1 MLGKSCNGTDCTDL
15 ILIITGPPGQC
26 THRDEL
32 TPPLNQ
38 LFFSLLPN
46 VVLLQSYLIINAT
59 DFLQQTSRHL
69 ITLMLLLLQLV
80 LVVAERGPCST
91 LHQTA
96 RKSSPSRY
104 TSSFKYFLYIYF
116 QIIILNACCHFT
128 LRVETLLLVWSLS
141 TMSGSWVT

>member
-15 ILIITGPPGQC
+15 ILIMTGPPGQC

-59 DFLQQTSRHL
+59 DFLPTDQQASNNPN
-69 ITLMLLLLQLV
+69 
-80 LVVAERGPCST
+80 VAAAAASASGGR
-91 LHQTA
+91 A
-96 RKSSPSRY
+96 RALFDFASDCEEELSLKVHWQ
-104 TSSFKYFLYIYF
+104 F
-116 QIIILNACCHFT
+116 QILCIFIFRL
-128 LRVETLLLVWSLS
+128 
-141 TMSGSWVT
+141 